1 MNPHVLNTFIDPS
14 ELSKQWL
21 TGNGQRWFDKSI
33 TLHFITNGYFGAGY
47 DHTWGDGL
55 ATMYAYDFAIKR
67 ELDTIRY
74 DGDLGKI
81 DNVKMRVKIDIL
93 SLKFDGDLADGG
105 KVGQYYTDLVA
116 PVDVAT
122 FDVKYGKNQIKVVN

>member
-1 MNPHVLNTFIDPS
+1 
-14 ELSKQWL
+14 
-21 TGNGQRWFDKSI
+21 
-33 TLHFITNGYFGAGY
+33 
-47 DHTWGDGL
+47 
-55 ATMYAYDFAIKR
+55 MYAYDFAIKR

-93 SLKFDGDLADGG
+93 SLKFEGDLADGG

>member
-1 MNPHVLNTFIDPS
+1 M
-14 ELSKQWL
+14 

-55 ATMYAYDFAIKR
+55 ATMYAYDFAVKR
-67 ELDTIRY
+67 EMDTICY
-74 DGDLGKI
+74 DQQLGKI
-81 DNVKMRVKIDIL
+81 ANVKTRVKVDIL
-93 SLKFDGDLADGG
+93 PLKFDGKFADCA
-105 KVGQYYTDLVA
+105 KIDRFYTDLVA

-122 FDVKYGKNQIKVVN
+122 FDVKYGKNQIKVKIKN